1 MNKISHIIWG
11 LLLLGFT
18 SLFAQTT
25 GKIAGYVFD
34 QRTSQPLP
42 GANIYL
48 EGTNLGAASGL
59 DGSFYIIN
67 IPPGKYNVVV
77 EMVGYEK
84 KIIKDVRVSVNRTSN
99 LKITLKESILEG
111 EVIVVEADKM
121 SIKKDQTSAV
131 RTVSSDQMEAL
142 PVENLNAV
150 IGLQAGV
157 VQGHFRGGRSNE
169 VSYMIDGLQVNDA
182 FGGEGRRVDVET
194 EAIQDVEII
203 TGTFNAEYGR
213 AMSGVVNA
221 IIKDGGDEFHFSY
234 TNYLANYVTP
244 HDDIFIGLKESEIT
258 RNQDYKL
265 QLSGPIIKQ
274 KINYFA
280 NIRYQ
285 NNKNHLNGIR
295 RFRVND
301 FSDFT
306 STDPAQWYSEHTGDN
321 AYVPMNS
328 SKNLS
333 ILTKLSYKL
342 TSQVKLSL
350 LYTGNRDEWKTYEH
364 TFKYNPDG
372 QASHHRESDM
382 FALLV
387 NHAFSNSAFYE
398 LKLSSLDSYYGF
410 YLFKN
415 PRDSGYVYDAFLAN
429 VNETGFYTGGQM
441 KDHTENWQKEKN
453 IKFDFTWQATA
464 HHSLK
469 TGFLYTMYD
478 LTNKWTPVRHDT
490 TMTEEELGQYYYD
503 ETGHRVY
510 YNYKPIVYPDNSV
523 YSDIYH
529 VKPIAFSAYLQDK
542 MEYEDMVINAG
553 VRFDYFDP
561 KTTYPSNWR
570 NPANQL
576 NFYLKDE
583 NGNLILDENGN
594 PQLNPERMSTYPKA
608 DAKMQ
613 ISPRLGLAYQLGKRA
628 VLHFSYGHFFQMPP
642 MYAMYQN
649 NSHQIP
655 PSDYATTLGNPQL
668 KAQKTVQYEVGLWQ
682 ELIDNMGLEVN
693 LFYRDIYDL
702 LSTKIVSTYNQ
713 IEYGL
718 YTNKD
723 YGNARGIEFKFDFYR
738 GPVQIFVN
746 YTLQYTRGNADNPEQ
761 TFTRAGAS
769 MDPIPILIPMSWDQR
784 HTFNATVGYHKNNL
798 GLTLTGYYNSGTP
811 YTWTPIVLNPVS
823 RVNLYPNNDYMPSS
837 YSVDFFSYYKFA
849 LFKRFNAQI
858 ELSIY
863 NLFDRLNPVW
873 VYGSTGQPYTAII
886 QESDRANHRSD
897 FNDYED
903 RIKNP
908 SAYSAPRMV
917 KLGLGISF

>member
-1 MNKISHIIWG
+1 MNKFVRLVIFVVFAFAATG
-11 LLLLGFT
+11 L
-18 SLFAQTT
+18 AQTT
-25 GKIAGYVFD
+25 GKIAGFVFD
-34 QRTSQPLP
+34 KNTSEPLP
-42 GANIYL
+42 GANIYI
-48 EGTNLGAASGL
+48 ENSPYGAASGL

-67 IPPGKYNVVV
+67 VPPGTYNVIA

-84 KIIKDVRVSVNRTSN
+84 QIIKNVRVSVNRTTN
-99 LKITLKESILEG
+99 LKILLQEAIIEG
-111 EVIVVEADKM
+111 EVIVVEADKLT
-121 SIKKDQTSAV
+121 IKKDQTSAV

-142 PVENLNAV
+142 PIENLNEV
-150 IGLQAGV
+150 VGLQAGV
-157 VQGHFRGGRSNE
+157 VRGHFRGGRANE
-169 VSYMIDGLQVNDA
+169 VSYMIDGLQVDDA

-194 EAIQDVEII
+194 EAVEDVEII

-221 IIKDGGDEFHFSY
+221 IIKDGSDQFQFAY
-234 TNYLANYVTP
+234 TNYLANYFTS

-265 QLSGPIIKQ
+265 MFSGPIIKT
-274 KINYFA
+274 KLNYFV

-301 FSDFT
+301 YSNFT
-306 STDPAQWYSEHTGDN
+306 STNPEEWYSEHTGDN
-321 AYVPMNS
+321 KYVPMNNS
-328 SKNLS
+328 ENLS
-333 ILTKLSYKL
+333 ILGKMTYKI

-350 LYTGNRDEWKTYEH
+350 LYTGNRDKWKSYNH
-364 TFKYNPDG
+364 QFKYNPDG
-372 QASHHRESDM
+372 QATHHRESDM
-382 FALLV
+382 IALLL
-387 NHAFSNSAFYE
+387 NHALSNSAFYE
-398 LKLSSLDSYYGF
+398 LKLSSLNSYYGF
-410 YLFKN
+410 YLYKN
-415 PRDSGYVYDAFLAN
+415 PRDSNYVYDAFLGN

-441 KDHTENWQKEKN
+441 KDHTENWQNEKN
-453 IKFDFTWQATA
+453 VKFDITWQATN
-464 HHSLK
+464 HHSFK
-469 TGFLYTMYD
+469 TGILYTQYD
-478 LTNKWTPVRHDT
+478 LKNQWTPVMHDT
-490 TMTEEELGQYYYD
+490 TMTEEELGEYYYD

-510 YNYKPIVYPDNSV
+510 YNYRPIIYPDNSV
-523 YSDIYH
+523 YADIYH
-529 VKPIAFSAYLQDK
+529 VKPIAFSAYIQDK

-561 KTTYPSNWR
+561 KTRYPSNLR

-583 NGNLILDENGN
+583 HGQLLLDENGN
-594 PQLNPERMSTYPKA
+594 PILDPSRMSQYPKA

-613 ISPRLGLAYQLGKRA
+613 ISPRLGLAYQLGKKA

-642 MYAMYQN
+642 MYALYQN
-649 NSHQIP
+649 HSFQIP
-655 PSDYATTLGNPQL
+655 PSDYSVTLGNAQL

-682 ELIDNMGLEVN
+682 ELIPNMGLEVN
-693 LFYRDIYDL
+693 LYYRDIYDL

-723 YGNARGIEFKFDFYR
+723 YGNVRGIELKFDYYR
-738 GPVQIFVN
+738 GNVNVMVN
-746 YTLQYTRGNADNPEQ
+746 YTLQYTRGNADNPLQ

-769 MDPIPILIPMSWDQR
+769 MDPIPTLIPMSWDQR
-784 HTFNATVGYHKNNL
+784 HTFNATVGYHKDNL
-798 GLTLTGYYNSGTP
+798 GITLTGYYNSGTP
-811 YTWTPIVLNPVS
+811 YTWTPIVLNPIS

-837 YSVDFFSYYKFA
+837 YSVDLFSFYRFK
-849 LFKRFNAQI
+849 LFKKFNAKL

-886 QESDRANHRSD
+886 QESDRSNHRSD
-897 FNDYED
+897 FNTYED

-917 KLGLGISF
+917 KLGIGITF

>member
-1 MNKISHIIWG
+1 MNKFLHLISG
-11 LLLLGFT
+11 LLLL
-18 SLFAQTT
+18 SVSMMYAQTT
-25 GKIAGYVFD
+25 GKIAGFVFD
-34 QRTSQPLP
+34 ERTSEPLP

-48 EGTNLGAASGL
+48 DGTSLGAASGL

-67 IPPGKYNVVV
+67 VSPGKYNVVV

-84 KIIKDVRVSVNRTSN
+84 KIIKDVRVSVNRTTN
-99 LKITLKESILEG
+99 LKITLKEAILEG

-131 RTVSSDQMEAL
+131 RTVSADQMEAL

-150 IGLQAGV
+150 VGLQAGV
-157 VQGHFRGGRSNE
+157 VRGHFRGGRSNE

-194 EAIQDVEII
+194 ESVQDVEII

-221 IIKDGGDEFHFSY
+221 IIKDGTDDFHFSY
-234 TNYLANYVTP
+234 TNYLANYVTN

-265 QLSGPIIKQ
+265 QLSGPILKR
-274 KINYFA
+274 KLHYFT
-280 NIRYQ
+280 NLRYQ
-285 NNKNHLNGIR
+285 DNKNHLNGIR

-306 STDPAQWYSEHTGDN
+306 STNPEEWYSEHTGDN

-328 SKNLS
+328 SKTLS
-333 ILTKLSYKL
+333 LLGKISYKM
-342 TSQVKLSL
+342 TDQIKLSL
-350 LYTGNRDEWKTYEH
+350 LYTGNRDEWKSYDH
-364 TFKYNPDG
+364 AFKYNPDG
-372 QASHHRESDM
+372 QASHHRQSDM
-382 FALLV
+382 FALLL
-387 NHAFSNSAFYE
+387 NQAFSNSAFYE

-410 YLFKN
+410 YLFKD
-415 PRDSGYVYDAFLAN
+415 PTDSGYVYDAFLAN
-429 VNETGFYTGGQM
+429 INETGFYTGGQM

-453 IKFDFTWQATA
+453 IKFDFTWQATS

-469 TGFLYTMYD
+469 TGFLYTLYD
-478 LTNKWTPVRHDT
+478 LKNKWTPVRPDT
-490 TMTEEELGQYYYD
+490 TMSEEELGLFYYD

-510 YNYKPIVYPDNSV
+510 YNYKPIVYPSNSV

-529 VKPIAFSAYLQDK
+529 VKPIAFSAYIQDK

-553 VRFDYFDP
+553 IRFDYFDP
-561 KTTYPSNWR
+561 NTTYPSNWR

-583 NGNLILDENGN
+583 DGNLILDENGN
-594 PQLNPERMSTYPKA
+594 PLLNPERMSTYPKA
-608 DAKMQ
+608 DIKTQ
-613 ISPRLGLAYQLGKRA
+613 ISPRLGLAYQLGKKA

-642 MYAMYQN
+642 MYALYQN

-655 PSDYATTLGNPQL
+655 PSDYSTTLGNPQL

-682 ELIDNMGLEVN
+682 EVVENMGLEVN

-723 YGNARGIEFKFDFYR
+723 YGNARGIELKFDFYR
-738 GPVQIFVN
+738 GPLQIFVN

-769 MDPIPILIPMSWDQR
+769 MDPIPTLIPMSWDQR
-784 HTFNATVGYHKNNL
+784 HTFNATVGYHKGNV
-798 GLTLTGYYNSGTP
+798 GATLTGYYNSGTP

-823 RVNLYPNNDYMPSS
+823 RVNLFPNNDYMPSS
-837 YSVDFFSYYKFA
+837 YSVDFFSYYKFK
-849 LFKRFNAQI
+849 LFKSIQAQI

-873 VYGSTGQPYTAII
+873 VYGSTGQPYTAVI
-886 QESDRANHRSD
+886 QESDLSNHRSD

-917 KLGLGISF
+917 KLGIGFTF